1 MKPRSNKQKC
11 QFFRWRFKGFI
22 VGQNT
27 VIRGFLMAQED
38 WLSDAERN
46 RLAAIAADLHIM
58 NMLIDDNTRIIIKK
72 VKNNRR

>member
-22 VGQNT
+22 VGQLS
-27 VIRGFLMAQED
+27 VISGFLMAQEG

-58 NMLIDDNTRIIIKK
+58 NTLIDDNTRIIIKE